1 MTDPPPSPERSRKLS
16 ARLKW
21 TGRVILALGIV
32 SAGFVYWIGSRQDDL
47 SNDPSMLGFN
57 RAEQRQMDEL
67 YGNSGLL
74 MDEWL
79 DDLKQPGTQAVLIL
93 VSSGLI
99 AAGCFYF
106 ARLLVLDDEPPASK
120 EDAG

>member
-21 TGRVILALGIV
+21 TGRYILALGIV
-32 SAGFVYWIGSRQDDL
+32 SAGLVYWIGSRHDDL

-57 RAEQRQMDEL
+57 RAEQRQMAEL

-93 VSSGLI
+93 ISSGLI

-106 ARLLVLDDEPPASK
+106 ARLLALDAEPPASK
-120 EDAG
+120 